1 VLFNLN
7 NRKIILASKS
17 PRRRQLLEGLGV
29 QFEVITHEVDES
41 FPIHLRG
48 PEIATFLAR
57 VKADAFQQE
66 LQQDEIVI
74 TADTIVWINDHVLN
88 KPEDRSEA
96 ISMLSELSGN
106 THTVYTGV
114 CIKSREKQEVFCDET
129 LVEFRPLT
137 QEEIEYYIDHYS
149 PYDKAG
155 SYGAQDWIGL
165 TGIRSLKG
173 SYFNVMGLPVHL
185 LYEKLSVF

>member
-1 VLFNLN
+1 M
-7 NRKIILASKS
+7 
-17 PRRRQLLEGLGV
+17 
-29 QFEVITHEVDES
+29 QFEVITHDVDES
-41 FPIHLRG
+41 SPSALKG

-66 LQQDEIVI
+66 LQQNEIVI

-88 KPEDRSEA
+88 KPEDRNQA
-96 ISMLSELSGN
+96 ISMLNELSGN

-114 CIKSREKQEVFCDET
+114 CIKSREKQDVFYDET
-129 LVEFRPLT
+129 KVEFRLLT
-137 QEEIEYYIDHYS
+137 SEEIEYYIDNYA

-165 TGIRSLKG
+165 TGIRSLTG

-185 LYEKLSVF
+185 LYERLSGF